1 MHRFA
6 DAPDFCCERIPAKR
20 GVAGGTCSID
30 DSGNSNDHNHN
41 SSRSS
46 CVNDC
51 SHCNNVDTCC
61 CNDASNNNH
70 DTGDDLHRLR
80 QHTKSEGC
88 HRHC

>member
-6 DAPDFCCERIPAKR
+6 DAADFCCERIPAKR
-20 GVAGGTCSID
+20 GVVGGTRSID

-51 SHCNNVDTCC
+51 NHCNNVDTCY

-70 DTGDDLHRLR
+70 DAVDDIFHSL
-80 QHTKSEGC
+80 
-88 HRHC
+88 

>member
-1 MHRFA
+1 MHRALDAA
-6 DAPDFCCERIPAKR
+6 DLCCERIPAKR
-20 GVAGGTCSID
+20 GVVGRTRSID

-61 CNDASNNNH
+61 NDANDH
-70 DTGDDLHRLR
+70 DAVDDIFHSLR
-80 QHTKSEGC
+80 QHAETRQC

>member
-6 DAPDFCCERIPAKR
+6 DAPDLCCERIPAKR
-20 GVAGGTCSID
+20 SVVGGTRSND
-30 DSGNSNDHNHN
+30 ASGNSNDYN

-61 CNDASNNNH
+61 CNDASDNDH

>member
-6 DAPDFCCERIPAKR
+6 DAPDLCCERIPAKR
-20 GVAGGTCSID
+20 SVVGGAGSND
-30 DSGNSNDHNHN
+30 ASGNSNDYN

-61 CNDASNNNH
+61 CNDASNNDH

>member
-20 GVAGGTCSID
+20 GVVGGTRSID
-30 DSGNSNDHNHN
+30 DSGNSNDHNRN
-41 SSRSS
+41 SSGSS
-46 CVNDC
+46 RVNDC

-80 QHTKSEGC
+80 QHAKSKEC

>member
-6 DAPDFCCERIPAKR
+6 DAADFCCERIPAKR
-20 GVAGGTCSID
+20 SVVGGTCSID

-61 CNDASNNNH
+61 NDANDH
-70 DTGDDLHRLR
+70 DAVDDIFHSL
-80 QHTKSEGC
+80 
-88 HRHC
+88 

>member
-6 DAPDFCCERIPAKR
+6 DAPDFCCERILAKR
-20 GVAGGTCSID
+20 GVVGGTRSID

-41 SSRSS
+41 GSESS

-61 CNDASNNNH
+61 NDASNNDH
-70 DTGDDLHRLR
+70 DTGDDLHRLQQHAEPR
-80 QHTKSEGC
+80 QC

>member
-20 GVAGGTCSID
+20 SVVGGARSND
-30 DSGNSNDHNHN
+30 ASGNSNDYN

-61 CNDASNNNH
+61 CNDASNNHH
-70 DTGDDLHRLR
+70 DTGDDLHRL
-80 QHTKSEGC
+80 
-88 HRHC
+88 

>member
-1 MHRFA
+1 MHRA
-6 DAPDFCCERIPAKR
+6 LDAADFCCERIPAKR
-20 GVAGGTCSID
+20 GVVGGTCSID

-61 CNDASNNNH
+61 CNDASNNDH

>member
-6 DAPDFCCERIPAKR
+6 DAADFCCERIPAKR
-20 GVAGGTCSID
+20 SVAGGTCSID

-41 SSRSS
+41 SSRSR

-61 CNDASNNNH
+61 NDANDH
-70 DTGDDLHRLR
+70 DAVDDIFH
-80 QHTKSEGC
+80 SI
-88 HRHC
+88 

>member
-20 GVAGGTCSID
+20 GVVGGTCSID

-61 CNDASNNNH
+61 NDASNNDH

-80 QHTKSEGC
+80 QHTKSEGW

>member
-6 DAPDFCCERIPAKR
+6 DAADFCCERIPAKR
-20 GVAGGTCSID
+20 SVAGGTRSID

-41 SSRSS
+41 SSGSS

-61 CNDASNNNH
+61 CNDASNNDHDH
-70 DTGDDLHRLR
+70 DTGDDLHRL
-80 QHTKSEGC
+80 
-88 HRHC
+88 

>member
-20 GVAGGTCSID
+20 GVVGGTRSID
-30 DSGNSNDHNHN
+30 DSDTGDDHNHN
-41 SSRSS
+41 SSGSS

-61 CNDASNNNH
+61 CNDASNNDH
-70 DTGDDLHRLR
+70 DTGDDLHRL
-80 QHTKSEGC
+80 
-88 HRHC
+88 

>member
-6 DAPDFCCERIPAKR
+6 DAPDLCCERIPAKR
-20 GVAGGTCSID
+20 GVVGGTRSID

-61 CNDASNNNH
+61 CNDASDNDH

-80 QHTKSEGC
+80 QHAEPRQC
-88 HRHC
+88 HWHC

>member
-20 GVAGGTCSID
+20 SVVGGTRSID
-30 DSGNSNDHNHN
+30 DSGNSNDYN

-61 CNDASNNNH
+61 CNDASNNHH
-70 DTGDDLHRLR
+70 DTGDDLHRL
-80 QHTKSEGC
+80 
-88 HRHC
+88 

>member
-20 GVAGGTCSID
+20 GVVGGTCSID
-30 DSGNSNDHNHN
+30 DSGNSNDYN

-51 SHCNNVDTCC
+51 SHCNNVDACC
-61 CNDASNNNH
+61 CNDASNNDH
-70 DTGDDLHRLR
+70 DTGDDLHRL
-80 QHTKSEGC
+80 
-88 HRHC
+88 